1 MQNNLPLVHAEGISL
16 ARTDC
21 DGIFH
26 VRVIDK
32 EVKNRLPWDRF
43 VRLQAAADKIK
54 AVLPTACSV
63 LDVGGYEGALA
74 FFLESGYS
82 VDVLDPETTG
92 GTANCINAADLSYE
106 VVTAVDVLEHIIPE
120 QRKTA
125 LCECARVASKL
136 LVLNYPCRESAPAQK
151 LMLEFTNNTF
161 VRQHVEWELPD
172 SHWVIGELAEAGFDC
187 QIIPHTNVGIWLG
200 QYLVQNLVPTVA
212 AALNAMLVSNHSAEP
227 FNLPLYHMVIA
238 LRRSILKSP
247 RQLHNFGR

>member
-1 MQNNLPLVHAEGISL
+1 MEHNLPLVHAEGISL

-43 VRLQAAADKIK
+43 VRLQAAAEQIK
-54 AVLPTACSV
+54 TSLPTACSV

-74 FFLESGYS
+74 FFLESDQC

-92 GTANCINAADLSYE
+92 GTATCINAANLSYE
-106 VVTAVDVLEHIIPE
+106 VVTAVDVLEHISPE

-125 LCECARVASKL
+125 LLECARVASKL
-136 LVLNYPCRESAPAQK
+136 LVLNYPCRESAPAQE
-151 LMLEFTNNTF
+151 LMLKLTNNAF

-172 SHWVIGELAEAGFDC
+172 SNWVAGELAEAGFDC
-187 QIIPHTNVGIWLG
+187 QIIPHTNLGIWLG
-200 QYLVQNLVPTVA
+200 QYLVQNLLPEVA
-212 AALNAMLVSNHSAEP
+212 PALNSALIARHSAEP
-227 FNLPLYHMVIA
+227 FSSPLYHLVIA
-238 LRRSILKSP
+238 VRD
-247 RQLHNFGR
+247 